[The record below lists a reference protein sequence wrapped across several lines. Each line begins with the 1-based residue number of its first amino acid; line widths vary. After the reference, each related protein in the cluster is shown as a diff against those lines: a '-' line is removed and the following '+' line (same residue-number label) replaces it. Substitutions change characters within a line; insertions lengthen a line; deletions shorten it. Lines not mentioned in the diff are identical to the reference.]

1 MENGSATESYLNS
14 QINDSESSEI
24 SSDKAKPVD
33 NIKEDDLQSIDQKVF
48 LLIKENNDL
57 LKKIKDDIDVKIAVD
72 ETKDKAFNK
81 LYDELKEAKEKDNIK
96 DSAIRPLLG
105 DLLLFYDSL
114 IKFKSKIETNNK
126 NDEMLL
132 KETDFILDELLEIF
146 YRQNIEIIPEN
157 SDRTYD
163 SKIQKAVKIEKNQ
176 EIDDNKIIKII
187 RSGFLWKDKMLRP
200 QEVCVN
206 KHN

>member
-72 ETKDKAFNK
+72 ETKDEAFNK

-114 IKFKSKIETNNK
+114 IKFKSKIGT
-126 NDEMLL
+126 
-132 KETDFILDELLEIF
+132 
-146 YRQNIEIIPEN
+146 
-157 SDRTYD
+157 
-163 SKIQKAVKIEKNQ
+163 
-176 EIDDNKIIKII
+176 
-187 RSGFLWKDKMLRP
+187 
-200 QEVCVN
+200 VN
-206 KHN
+206 YFV

>member
-1 MENGSATESYLNS
+1 MENGSATESYSNS
-14 QINDSESSEI
+14 QINDSESSES

-33 NIKEDDLQSIDQKVF
+33 NIKEDYLQSIDQKVF

-114 IKFKSKIETNNK
+114 IKFKLKIETNNK
-126 NDEMLL
+126 NDETLL
-132 KETDFILDELLEIF
+132 KETDFILDELLEVF

-157 SDRTYD
+157 LDCTYD

-176 EIDDNKIIKII
+176 EIEDNKIIKIV

-200 QEVCVN
+200 QEVYVN